1 MFIFAHSYSYHER
14 AKGKLTLQ
22 APLNSSVL
30 RRVQKQE
37 CNKDRSRTAAESELQ
52 AAGAK
57 LLSYVIHIVI
67 RDSRQRGILRSRR
80 EHDRRCDRPVVIDTG
95 MHMSVRYNGAL
106 RRRHLPISVHS
117 LNRMRCRTGS

>member
-80 EHDRRCDRPVVIDTG
+80 ECDRIDVIDQSSLTLGCTCLSGITVRCDEGT
-95 MHMSVRYNGAL
+95 
-106 RRRHLPISVHS
+106 
-117 LNRMRCRTGS
+117 C